1 VGISISLLFDKSLYV
16 RRSDLV
22 QFHVA
27 EGRQQMVFGDALL
40 CSQATFSQVCISV
53 PGVGSLLFM
62 PEPRLTKLAESDRSA
77 FCDVYVVRKL
87 SIDPGGKFLGM
98 ALVVKPLLAA
108 GSL

>member
-1 VGISISLLFDKSLYV
+1 MPSRRPVGISISLLFDKSLYV

-53 PGVGSLLFM
+53 PGSALRSSCLSHASQSL
-62 PEPRLTKLAESDRSA
+62 PKVIVPRSA
-77 FCDVYVVRKL
+77 TCML
-87 SIDPGGKFLGM
+87 SASSRSI
-98 ALVVKPLLAA
+98 LVANSSAWRLL
-108 GSL
+108 